1 MPTFASLSRFF
12 HRRLTLAAGI
22 PLLALAAAGSVQAA
36 TMQAGNVTT
45 ALGPTFF
52 VDDAANGGSD
62 TDIHQDT
69 TGPINFDRNF
79 NGQLTPNQ
87 GPTRVALTGFGFAT
101 HTSATANDAT
111 AVAVTIT
118 YLGQD

>member
-1 MPTFASLSRFF
+1 
-12 HRRLTLAAGI
+12 
-22 PLLALAAAGSVQAA
+22 
-36 TMQAGNVTT
+36 MQAGNVTT

-52 VDDAANGGSD
+52 VDDAVNGGTD

-69 TGPINFDRNF
+69 TGPINFDRHF
-79 NGQLTPNQ
+79 NGQLTRNQ
-87 GPTRVALTGFGFAT
+87 GPTRVDLTGFGFAT

-118 YLGQD
+118 YLGQDEAINGGDDVVVGTATGSFVFTPVNIESRRGIRDRF